1 MVSVTDIDVKFRTI
15 VSPEIHNKFNL
26 DKSCRIEWI
35 INDEGRVEVEFIRQL
50 SIDEMVGRYSASKP
64 IDSLRLKH
72 DFKNNSR

>member
-15 VSPEIHNKFNL
+15 VPPEIPNKFNL

-35 INDEGRVEVEFIRQL
+35 INDEGMVEVEFIRQL
-50 SIDEMVGRYSASKP
+50 SIDEMIGRYSASKP
-64 IDSLRLKH
+64 IDSLWLKH

>member
-50 SIDEMVGRYSASKP
+50 SIDEMIGRYSASKP
-64 IDSLRLKH
+64 IDSLWLKH